1 MKQHWLYN
9 KKWYLMLHRYE
20 VDEFSVIEENRG
32 RFDKNSY
39 YEISQILRLVHQN
52 TSSSQISKKTS
63 VVNKEM

>member
-1 MKQHWLYN
+1 
-9 KKWYLMLHRYE
+9 MLHRYE